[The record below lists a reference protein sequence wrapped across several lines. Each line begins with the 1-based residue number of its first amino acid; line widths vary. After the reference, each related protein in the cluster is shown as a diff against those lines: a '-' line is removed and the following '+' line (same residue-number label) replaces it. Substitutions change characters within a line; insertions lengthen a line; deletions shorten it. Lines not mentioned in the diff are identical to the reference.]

1 MGRKQGCVIK
11 TSATTTKTKKVMSHD
26 EFMKRINKT
35 LYFGND
41 FIDHED
47 DDISHVPLEM
57 SKPLAEYASELFS
70 DSHRGYTLNRLSCV
84 EASSVQSATPATL
97 IMALIY
103 LDRLNVTDPG
113 YVRRITPQEL
123 FIVSMMISTKFY
135 VGHDEEIY
143 LSDWAEYGNMSE
155 DKLKQLELKFLCAI
169 EWNIYIS
176 NEQFFEK
183 LTCIEKTLAR
193 REGLRRGWLT
203 YSELIQMLPSFT
215 LAKFLLSNI
224 TVIAVSYAASVMT
237 IAGAL
242 FMAAQIPGTS
252 LHRQRTQQQQ
262 HHQIP
267 TNTTDLLNDP
277 QMDMNVN
284 ASSMPVSSVIIT
296 RQHNHTTSSH
306 NMALNVEDELLKLER
321 QYREEA
327 LRDSLRQKNNEIS
340 TESRLTLP
348 QQMLL
353 AKINVK
359 QKCAKH
365 DQQYQQQGQWFA
377 HKEEYSDYC
386 KCNQETKNYYDMD
399 LYAHQPLLLKTRH
412 HTSSP
417 LKKEICSGLKQPLTY
432 DNSTMVGLLWHFL
445 ANTVQHT
452 SFMRLPFVWLKFM

>member
-1 MGRKQGCVIK
+1 
-11 TSATTTKTKKVMSHD
+11 MSHD

-41 FIDHED
+41 FTDND
-47 DDISHVPLEM
+47 DDNIPHTTMEM

-84 EASSVQSATPATL
+84 EASSVQTATPATL

-143 LSDWAEYGNMSE
+143 MSDWAEYGNISE
-155 DKLKQLELKFLCAI
+155 DNLKQLELKFLCAI
-169 EWNIYIS
+169 DWNIYIS

-183 LTCIEKTLAR
+183 LTSIEKTLAR
-193 REGLRRGWLT
+193 RQGLRRGWLT
-203 YSELIQMLPSFT
+203 YSELIQMLPSFA

-242 FMAAQIPGTS
+242 FLAAQIPGTS
-252 LHRQRTQQQQ
+252 LHRQRTQLT
-262 HHQIP
+262 
-267 TNTTDLLNDP
+267 TNNTDLLNDA
-277 QMDMNVN
+277 DVDVGNVN
-284 ASSMPVSSVIIT
+284 VNGSTVSAATSVVIT
-296 RQHNHTTSSH
+296 RQHNHT
-306 NMALNVEDELLKLER
+306 NLALNVEDELLKLER

-327 LRDSLRQKNNEIS
+327 LRDSLLQKNNEIS

-348 QQMLL
+348 QQMLM
-353 AKINVK
+353 AKINVN

-365 DQQYQQQGQWFA
+365 GKQYQQQGQWFA
-377 HKEEYSDYC
+377 HKEEYSDYG
-386 KCNQETKNYYDMD
+386 KLSAEAQQHYDMD
-399 LYAHQPLLLKTRH
+399 LYRQPLLMQTRH
-412 HTSSP
+412 DYATKGIHSGGFKQESTHHLTS
-417 LKKEICSGLKQPLTY
+417 Y
-432 DNSTMVGLLWHFL
+432 DNSTMVGLLWHYL
-445 ANTVQHT
+445 ADSVQHT
-452 SFMRLPFVWLKFM
+452 TFMRLPFVWLKFM

>member
-11 TSATTTKTKKVMSHD
+11 TSATPTKTTKKVLSHD

-41 FIDHED
+41 FLDSD
-47 DDISHVPLEM
+47 DDNDNVGPALEM

-70 DSHRGYTLNRLSCV
+70 ESHRGYTLNRLSCV
-84 EASSVQSATPATL
+84 EASSLQTATPATL

-135 VGHDEEIY
+135 VGYDEEIY
-143 LSDWAEYGNMSE
+143 MSDWAEYGNISE
-155 DKLKQLELKFLCAI
+155 DKLKQLELNFLCAI
-169 EWNIYIS
+169 DWNIYIS

-183 LTCIEKTLAR
+183 LTSIEKTLAR
-193 REGLRRGWLT
+193 RQGLRRGWLT

-215 LAKFLLSNI
+215 LAKFLLNNI
-224 TVIAVSYAASVMT
+224 TVIAVSYAASVIT

-242 FMAAQIPGTS
+242 FLAAQIPGTS
-252 LHRQRTQQQQ
+252 LHRQRTS
-262 HHQIP
+262 QIT
-267 TNTTDLLNDP
+267 TNNTDLLTETDV
-277 QMDMNVN
+277 MDAGVKLNGSTPLTTTSHVDIMQ
-284 ASSMPVSSVIIT
+284 
-296 RQHNHTTSSH
+296 QHNHTQ
-306 NMALNVEDELLKLER
+306 NLALNVEDELLKLER

-327 LRDSLRQKNNEIS
+327 LRDSLQQKNNEIN

-348 QQMLL
+348 QQMLM
-353 AKINVK
+353 AKINVN

-365 DQQYQQQGQWFA
+365 GQQYQQQGQWFA
-377 HKEEYSDYC
+377 HKEEYSDYG
-386 KCNQETKNYYDMD
+386 KMSLEDINE
-399 LYAHQPLLLKTRH
+399 LYRQPLLMTTRSDYR
-412 HTSSP
+412 TN
-417 LKKEICSGLKQPLTY
+417 EICAGFKPETQHFNSY
-432 DNSTMVGLLWHFL
+432 DNSTVVGLLWHFL
-445 ANTVQHT
+445 ADTVQHT